1 MKEISLYIHIPFC
14 KNKCF
19 YCDFTSFSSMEKYMP
34 AYIEALEKE
43 INLRCNNYKIR
54 SLFIGGGT
62 PSYLNVSELNKL
74 MEIVSKLKYVEN
86 AEKTMECNPGTLS
99 EEKISIIKK
108 GGINRL
114 SFGLQSTQDRLLKKI
129 GRIHNY
135 NDFTHNYF
143 LARSYGFNNI
153 NVDIMFGLPT
163 QTIKEWE
170 ESLNKIIEI
179 KPEHISAYSLI
190 VEENTPF
197 YTLFNEDKLKLPTE
211 NEEREMYHLGAKI
224 LENNGYHQYEISNF
238 AKENKECFHN
248 KIYWQCEEYIGVGL
262 AASSYINNTR
272 IKNVS
277 KIEEY
282 INKINENTCI
292 SIIENVNTKED
303 NIEEFMFMGLRMI
316 KGIKETDFMK
326 RFGVSVDS
334 IYKEVINKNI
344 DIGLLERNNGRIYLT
359 KKGIELSNTV
369 MSDMIL

>member
-43 INLRCNNYKIR
+43 IKLRCSSYKVR

-62 PSYLNVSELNKL
+62 PSYLNVDELKKL
-74 MEIVSKLKYVEN
+74 MEIVNNLRYVEN
-86 AEKTMECNPGTLS
+86 AEKTMECNPGTLN

-135 NDFTHNYF
+135 NDFIHNYF

-197 YTLFNEDKLKLPTE
+197 YTLYNENKLQLPSE
-211 NEEREMYHLGAKI
+211 NEEREMYHLGVKI
-224 LENNGYHQYEISNF
+224 LENNGYNQYEISNF
-238 AKENKECFHN
+238 AQKNKECFHN

-282 INKINENTCI
+282 IKKINENTCI

-316 KGIKETDFMK
+316 KGVKETDFMK
-326 RFGVSVDS
+326 RFGVSIDS
-334 IYKEVINKNI
+334 IYKDVINKNI
-344 DIGLLERNNGRIYLT
+344 AIGLLERNNGRIYLT